1 MKLRLG
7 TRRSALA
14 VGQSELVADQ
24 LRALGHDVELVRI
37 VTEGDVTRR
46 SLTQLEGLGV
56 FAARLRQALLTGEC
70 DLAVHSMKDLPTAA
84 VPGLRV
90 AAVPPRADPR
100 DVLCACDGLSFA
112 ALPSGSRVGSGSPRR
127 VAQLRSVRD
136 DLVYV
141 DVRGNVGTRLAR
153 VEPGDLDA
161 VVLAAAGLQRLG
173 QSDVITGALP
183 IVPAPAQGALAVE
196 CRADDVA
203 VCEALSA
210 IDDAAT
216 HAAVDAERAVLE
228 LLGGGCAAPIG
239 ALASDDILRA
249 VVCAPDGSAQV
260 TASAPLGPHAARV
273 VVEQLLDQGAAQ
285 IADLSASR
293 PSRLSELH
301 DDAHLWGGE
310 VTLAGVR
317 VLVTTSRATLA
328 DGLRATGAE
337 VSAID
342 VQHPVVVADAPGEL
356 PASDWVIITSPTTPR
371 VMRELGLDP
380 APQAKLAAVGESTAA
395 VVRDIFGRC
404 DLVPP
409 GPQAGA
415 AALLAVWPEGSG
427 SVVIP
432 GSADSAP
439 TLVDGLRAGGWEAR
453 AVPLYAMRPAPDV
466 PTDVRA
472 AWNAGDFD
480 AVVVTA
486 GSAGLALREL
496 LGWPDAAVV
505 AFGEPTAQALARAG
519 LRVDEVSGSQDAT
532 GVARAIAAAHQRK
545 A

>member
-14 VGQSELVADQ
+14 VGQSEMVADQ

-46 SLTQLEGLGV
+46 SLTQLQGLGV
-56 FAARLRQALLTGEC
+56 FAARLREALLTWEC
-70 DLAVHSMKDLPTAA
+70 DLAVHSMKDLPTAV
-84 VPGLRV
+84 VPGLTI
-90 AAVPPRADPR
+90 AAVPPRANHR
-100 DVLCACDGLSFA
+100 DVLCARDGLTFDQ
-112 ALPSGSRVGSGSPRR
+112 LPPGSRVGSGSPRR
-127 VAQLRSVRD
+127 VAQLRALRD
-136 DLVYV
+136 DLTYV
-141 DVRGNVGTRLAR
+141 DLRGNVGTRLAR
-153 VEPGDLDA
+153 VAPGDLDA
-161 VVLAAAGLQRLG
+161 VVLAAAGLERLG
-173 QSDVITGALP
+173 ETDVITDALP

-239 ALASDDILRA
+239 ALASDDVLRA
-249 VVCAPDGSAQV
+249 VVCALDGSAQV
-260 TASAPLGPHAARV
+260 TASAPLGPDAARV
-273 VVEQLLDQGAAQ
+273 VVGQLLDQGANQ

-337 VSAID
+337 VSVVD
-342 VQHPVVVADAPGEL
+342 VQRPVALPDAPTDL
-356 PASDWVIITSPTTPR
+356 PPSDWVVITSPTTPL
-371 VMRELGLDP
+371 VMRELGLSP
-380 APQAKLAAVGESTAA
+380 APEAKLAAVGESTAA
-395 VVRDIFGRC
+395 VVREVFGRC

-409 GPQAGA
+409 GPAAGA
-415 AALLAVWPEGSG
+415 AALLDAWPEGAG

-432 GSADSAP
+432 GSAQSAP
-439 TLVDGLRAGGWEAR
+439 TIPDGLRAQGWD
-453 AVPLYAMRPAPDV
+453 VQPIPLYAMQPVALPA
-466 PTDVRA
+466 DVRA
-472 AWNAGDFD
+472 AWDAGDFD
-480 AVVVTA
+480 ALVVTA
-486 GSAGLALREL
+486 GSAGRALRQL
-496 LGWPDAAVV
+496 AGWPDAAVV
-505 AFGEPTAQALARAG
+505 AFGEPTAQALERAG
-519 LRVDEVSGSQDAT
+519 LRVDGVSGQQDAT
-532 GVARAIAAAHQRK
+532 GVARAIAAALSRK